1 MSYTP
6 GLTRILR
13 ETASAAAPPTAEERE
28 RAELAQS
35 LDSLEEELEQVDLE
49 FFKHDFD
56 PMPAVIGVLGAG
68 GGGSTGDVGHSERA
82 ERMRN
87 SAYTLLKEQLSAVD
101 AAVLTIIKG
110 HHADFSKSVGSFSAI
125 FAQFTSTQDAIRE
138 LRARIARCKATLT
151 LSDARRKRD
160 HAKSLEQQ
168 AEQPGDTAR
177 GRGAA
182 RVGMRALAAQKAE
195 HAAIVDILERI
206 VALQAAPADVRR
218 LLLHRRFLAASV
230 LLKRALDDAFEL
242 CDVGALQEL
251 IQTLM
256 DAKATIMQRAIEE
269 FEAFLFAP
277 AGSAS
282 SATGGSSMPS
292 ARGGG
297 TGRMTASQGQGR
309 GGPGAGAGGAA
320 AMTMTLT
327 LGSSMRLQGSGSS
340 TRRRQR
346 AGGVDSGGSL
356 RATVGAARSLSHSL
370 SVHGAA
376 GLSMG
381 GGSGFAAAAAAANSG
396 AAFTAHVRRTL
407 QQATAEA
414 EARCRVAARPDMGT
428 GARGAGV
435 VGSAS
440 GSSVGSAAL
449 ALPQH
454 PKPQLHSCLLL
465 RGLEELSEGS
475 GARDVMLS
483 LRDGAAA
490 ALGVALLAAARQY
503 CAESPLAAEVAAPAT
518 MAADAAAS
526 AAVAAAVGITGW
538 GGRGPHASGQRGGS
552 DGWAIA
558 TGAGHEPLAL
568 LDFLQTTGG
577 ATLMRTLHNLKF
589 LAAAFEALGESAAE
603 GGDGAQGAAAHSSA
617 EAVAGEAEDRRT
629 SIHFPSKSKAKASGG
644 GGVHSAP
651 FPLQQAWAMAQRS
664 LLSLLEACLAGSNG
678 AVAAGVDAGTP
689 MAIAEEDVIPPSL
702 LGRSRATSEAMS
714 PAGCLTPGS
723 LSTSGLVRFGLGG
736 GGTGHSPSALKSANG
751 HGGEIGTRGGA
762 IRVVQTPIPGGS
774 ASESAPTLG
783 PSSATAAVA
792 SSLCTPSPYH
802 AIALYRPL
810 VQFADQAVSTL
821 GLPRELGSA
830 AAGSSTGAG
839 NNRASPGSGASAGLR
854 AFMDSFLLR
863 RLIPMLRAD
872 SSSALEA
879 VFDDESSWVLGTGR
893 RGSDV
898 SGMVESSSVIR
909 EDSFGPESTGTTSA
923 GLTAATGGG
932 SMPSNLSAG
941 LGSSAINGSG
951 GVNAGSNV
959 LPCVV
964 AAEEHARA
972 LLGHMLALPSHA
984 TEVATVMELS
994 MGIVLDRC
1002 RVRVEKLTAGLG
1014 AAVRLKTGLH
1024 QEACA
1029 KLRARQAAEQEEAE
1043 QAEAAQAQ
1051 AGAQRWGMRGLG
1063 MGGAAAAESA
1073 LQASEERRERQQQQE
1088 EELRADAYFRAANN
1102 PARLQTLLRGLPL
1115 YERCKAFT
1123 EAPLAMHQRQH
1134 QLQTKKQPQAEA
1146 EAQSASGHDDSGK
1159 AGRTSATS
1167 LHDELFAL
1175 ESAPPLH
1182 STPAAASSCLLLDT
1196 RNGGGQGLRELAS
1209 LSHSLDW
1216 LAAQLMRIGGGVGGT
1231 VAGAGADRARSRSNK
1246 ASTVSSAAGRRQ
1258 AIFSGVQ
1265 TVAARLSELADY
1277 CLFFL
1282 RQVSCLLTCSC

>member
-13 ETASAAAPPTAEERE
+13 ETASTAAPPTAEERE
-28 RAELAQS
+28 RAALARS

-68 GGGSTGDVGHSERA
+68 GGGSTGDVGHCERA

-168 AEQPGDTAR
+168 SEQPGDAAR

-206 VALQAAPADVRR
+206 VALQAAPADVRG

-256 DAKATIMQRAIEE
+256 DAKAMIMQRAIEE
-269 FEAFLFAP
+269 LETFLFAP
-277 AGSAS
+277 ATSAS

-292 ARGGG
+292 VRGGG

-327 LGSSMRLQGSGSS
+327 LGSSMRLQGSVPS

-414 EARCRVAARPDMGT
+414 EARCRVEARPNMGT

-526 AAVAAAVGITGW
+526 AAIAAAVGITGW
-538 GGRGPHASGQRGGS
+538 GGRGPHASGQSGGS

-577 ATLMRTLHNLKF
+577 TTLMRTLHNLKF

-603 GGDGAQGAAAHSSA
+603 GGDGAQGAAAQSSA

-629 SIHFPSKSKAKASGG
+629 SIHFPSKSKVKASGG

-702 LGRSRATSEAMS
+702 LGRSRATSEVMS

-736 GGTGHSPSALKSANG
+736 EGTGHSPSAQMSANG
-751 HGGEIGTRGGA
+751 HRGGIGTRGA
-762 IRVVQTPIPGGS
+762 IRVLQTPIPGGS

-898 SGMVESSSVIR
+898 SGMVDSSSVIR
-909 EDSFGPESTGTTSA
+909 EGSFGPESTGTTNA
-923 GLTAATGGG
+923 GLTAAKSGG

-964 AAEEHARA
+964 AAEAHARA

-1014 AAVRLKTGLH
+1014 AAVRLKAGLH

-1102 PARLQTLLRGLPL
+1102 PARLQTLLRGQPL

-1123 EAPLAMHQRQH
+1123 EAPLAMHQQQH
-1134 QLQTKKQPQAEA
+1134 QLQTKKQPQAA

-1196 RNGGGQGLRELAS
+1196 RNGGGQGLCELAS

-1216 LAAQLMRIGGGVGGT
+1216 LAAQLMRVGGGMGGT
-1231 VAGAGADRARSRSNK
+1231 VAQAQDGGRSRSNK
-1246 ASTVSSAAGRRQ
+1246 ASTNSSAAGRRQ

-1282 RQVSCLLTCSC
+1282 RQVSCCSC